1 MSFLAPFAFWFAATL
16 PIVVVFYLLKRKRQV
31 KLISS
36 TLLWQKFLAETQANA
51 PFQKLRNNWLML
63 IQLLLLALAVF
74 ALARP
79 FFLGKA
85 RTSELRIV
93 ILDASASMQATD
105 VSPSRFERARSE
117 ALKLVDALKPEE
129 RMMVLLAGGNAV
141 VKQSPTT
148 DKATLRRAIQECQ
161 PTDSPTRLADAL
173 KTASAFSYEKRGD
186 AEAAVAEIH
195 LFSDG
200 AVPDLAEFENKALPL
215 VFHKVGE
222 RSSNLGIIALDA
234 RQHPDDPKQRAI
246 YTSVANFSPETLTTE
261 LELLFNDTVVDAK
274 SITLETNQTSPQVFV
289 TTQSTNGVFSV
300 RISAKDDLAADN
312 TASVYSVLPQPL
324 KVLLVSRGNRF
335 LEKALHSVPN
345 LQLATATDCTD
356 NAAVFDFVILDGV
369 TPTVWPEAN
378 TLAIRIAQTN
388 WFDSSGRVESPALVD
403 WRTSHALLR
412 YAPFDNVAVRESVF
426 VKAPSW
432 AVSLLEAPQ
441 GSLLVAG
448 ELGRR
453 RIVWLGFDIL
463 DSNWPLRV
471 SFPIFM
477 ANVADWLNPA
487 SARNAQLLVKA
498 GDPFRLTLPAPVK
511 KAEVQLPDGK
521 TRELEPDLQATELVF
536 GDTAREGVYR
546 LRTDTTNEATFCV
559 NLLDANESNIRPRE
573 ELALGKYTKITA
585 NTAKPANTELWRWL
599 AIAALVVLLF
609 EWWWYHRRTA

>member
-1 MSFLAPFAFWFAATL
+1 MDFLAPLAFWFAVSL
-16 PIVVVFYLLKRKRQV
+16 PVVVIFYLLKRKRQV

-63 IQLLLLALAVF
+63 IQLLLLLLAVL

-79 FFLGKA
+79 YFLGKA
-85 RTSELRIV
+85 KTSELRIV

-105 VSPSRFERARSE
+105 VKPSRFEVARAE

-148 DKATLRRAIQECQ
+148 DKATLRRAIEECQ
-161 PTDSPTRLADAL
+161 PTDSPTRLADAI
-173 KTASAFSYEKRGD
+173 KTAGAFSYEKRGE

-222 RSSNLGIIALDA
+222 GAGNLGIIALDS
-234 RQHPDDPKQRAI
+234 RPHPDDPTQRAI
-246 YTSVANFSPETLTTE
+246 YTSVANYSPDTQTTE
-261 LELLFNDTVVDAK
+261 LELRFNDVVVDAR
-274 SITLETNQTSPQVFV
+274 SITLEPNQTAPQVFV
-289 TTQSTNGVFSV
+289 TKQSTNGVFSV
-300 RISAKDDLAADN
+300 NISAEDDLKADN
-312 TASVYSVLPQPL
+312 AASVYSILPRP
-324 KVLLVSRGNRF
+324 VEALLVTRGNRF
-335 LEKALHSVPN
+335 LEKALHAVPN
-345 LQLATATDCTD
+345 LRLATATDCTD
-356 NAAVFDFVILDGV
+356 NAAAFDFVILDSV
-369 TPTVWPEAN
+369 TPTVWPAEN
-378 TLAIRIAQTN
+378 TFAIRVAQTN
-388 WFDSSGRVESPALVD
+388 WFEGSGGVESPALVD
-403 WRTSHALLR
+403 WRTSHPLLR
-412 YAPFDNVAVRESVF
+412 YAPFDNVAVRESVY

-448 ELGRR
+448 ELGRQ
-453 RIVWLGFDIL
+453 RIVWLGFDVL

-471 SFPIFM
+471 SFPIFI
-477 ANVADWLNPA
+477 ANCADWLNPA

-498 GDPFRLTLPAPVK
+498 GTPLRLTLSAPVA
-511 KAEVQLPDGK
+511 KAEVQFPDGSK
-521 TRELEPDLQATELVF
+521 RDLEPDPQSTELVF
-536 GDTAREGVYR
+536 GDTAKEGVYH
-546 LRTDTTNEATFCV
+546 LTVGTNETTFCV
-559 NLLDANESNIRPRE
+559 NLLDADESNIKPRD
-573 ELALGKYTKITA
+573 ELSLGEYTKVTA
-585 NTAKPANTELWRWL
+585 STAKPANTELWRTL
-599 AIAALVVLLF
+599 AIIALFVLLF

>member
-1 MSFLAPFAFWFAATL
+1 MSFLAPIAFWFAVTL
-16 PIVVVFYLLKRKRQV
+16 PVVVVFYLLKRKRQV

-51 PFQKLRNNWLML
+51 PFQKLRNNWLM
-63 IQLLLLALAVF
+63 IFQLLLLALAVF

-79 FFLGKA
+79 YFLGKA
-85 RTSELRIV
+85 KTSELRVV

-105 VSPSRFERARSE
+105 VSPSRFEAARTE

-129 RMMVLLAGGNAV
+129 RMMVLLAGGTAV

-148 DKATLRRAIQECQ
+148 DKATLRRALQDCQ

-173 KTASAFSYEKRGD
+173 KTASAFSYEKRG
-186 AEAAVAEIH
+186 ESEEAVAEIH

-222 RSSNLGIIALDA
+222 RANNLGIIALEA
-234 RQHPDDPKQRAI
+234 RPHPDDPRQRAI
-246 YTSVANFSPETLTTE
+246 YTSVANFSLESLTTE
-261 LELLFNDTVVDAK
+261 LELLFENVVVDAR
-274 SITLETNQTSPQVFV
+274 SLTLESNQTAPQVFV
-289 TTQSTNGVFSV
+289 IKQSTNGVFSV

-312 TASVYSVLPQPL
+312 SASVYSILPQPA
-324 KVLLVSRGNRF
+324 KVLLVTRGNRF
-335 LEKALHSVPN
+335 LEKALHAVPN

-356 NAAVFDFVILDGV
+356 NAATFDYVILDGV
-369 TPTVWPEAN
+369 TPTVWPEVN
-378 TLAIRIAQTN
+378 VLAFRTTATN
-388 WFDSSGRVESPALVD
+388 WFDNIGRVESPALVD

-412 YAPFDNVAVRESVF
+412 YAPFDNVAVKESAY

-448 ELGRR
+448 ELGRQ
-453 RIVWLGFDIL
+453 RIVWLGFDVL

-471 SFPIFM
+471 SFPIFI
-477 ANVADWLNPA
+477 ANAAEWLNPA

-498 GDPFRLTLPAPVK
+498 GDPFRLKLLAPVT

-521 TRELEPDLQATELVF
+521 TRALEPDPQSAELVF
-536 GDTAREGVYR
+536 GDTAKEGVYR
-546 LRTDTTNEATFCV
+546 LTAGTNTTTFCV
-559 NLLDANESNIRPRE
+559 NLLDANESNIKPRE
-573 ELALGKYTKITA
+573 ELSLGQYTKITA
-585 NTAKPANTELWRWL
+585 SKATPANTELWRTL